1 MQAPLFEQTI
11 LQVEWRVNTLSM
23 LINNTTM
30 TKELLKEQTLRN
42 NLWKKE
48 LWGISK
54 LNFLFL
60 GYFSKVLPGS

>member
-48 LWGISK
+48 LWGISE

-60 GYFSKVLPGS
+60 GYFSKVLPGN